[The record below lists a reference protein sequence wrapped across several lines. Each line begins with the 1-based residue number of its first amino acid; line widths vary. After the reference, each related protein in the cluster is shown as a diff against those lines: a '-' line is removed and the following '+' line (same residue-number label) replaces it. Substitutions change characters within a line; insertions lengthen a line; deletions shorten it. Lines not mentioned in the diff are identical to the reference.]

1 MGGVFGEDKKDKL
14 IEYVMKEDQNKRTPL
29 LIAVGND
36 DEEIVKLLL
45 NAFSEE
51 KDKLTEYLMKEY
63 QNKCTVLLIAT
74 THGREE
80 IVKLLLEVFSE
91 KEKDKLI
98 QYVMKENENKRTALM
113 VAAHQRHEEIA
124 KLLLKVFSEKEKDK
138 LIQYVMKE
146 DVYKYTSL
154 HHATSNR
161 HEKIVKLLLDV
172 FGKEDNVK
180 LVEYLMKKNQD
191 NNTASCLASK
201 SPPHVNDK
209 IIKLLSQKLT
219 NATNEIMISKIQ
231 QVTQKFKNQNTD
243 KKDKSLLW
251 YFLDDDSCCNPAKET
266 IMKFLII
273 DYSIEMIKM

>member
-1 MGGVFGEDKKDKL
+1 
-14 IEYVMKEDQNKRTPL
+14 MKGNKFNDTALYFAVSNGRRKE
-29 LIAVGND
+29 IA
-36 DEEIVKLLL
+36 KLLL
-45 NAFSEE
+45 NVFSKEE
-51 KDKLTEYLMKEY
+51 KNKLIECVMKKNKLNDTALHYLVSEGHEG
-63 QNKCTVLLIAT
+63 I
-74 THGREE
+74 
-80 IVKLLLEVFSE
+80 IKLLNAFGEE
-91 KEKDKLI
+91 EKDKLI

-138 LIQYVMKE
+138 LIEYVMKE

-161 HEKIVKLLLDV
+161 HEEIVKLLLDV

-251 YFLDDDSCCNPAKET
+251 YLLDDDSCCDPAKET

-273 DYSIEMIKM
+273 DYSIEMKIV